1 MQAFSDSL
9 ETLAEV
15 DVLVIGAG
23 SSGCAAA
30 IAARESGADKVMLV
44 ERAGFPGGIST
55 QALDTFYG
63 FFTPGDT
70 PRKVAGGIG
79 DQVVDALDEVGA
91 VFLRPN
97 TYGAGTGVNYNP
109 ERLKWVWD
117 KLLVGAGVEVLL
129 HSQLVEVEQEA
140 GRPKSVVVSGKQG
153 FSRIVAR
160 QFIDASGDADFCKLA
175 GLPFEIAGESEPA
188 QTMTTTFRMANV
200 DLELYQKSGG
210 KKLLMQRMADAVEQ
224 GTHPLPR
231 KAGSVHAMNV
241 EGCISTVAV
250 RVAGFSGL
258 HPLELT
264 RAEQEGRRQAF
275 IYEDFLRDCVP
286 GFADSHIIGLSSSI
300 GVRESRRVE
309 GLYRL
314 TREDCLSRGS
324 FEDKVLICGAPIEDH
339 RQSSD
344 GEEET
349 HWAYVPDGG
358 VYEVP
363 YRTLVPRG
371 ASNTWVTGR
380 CFSATHDAH
389 ASCRSMAQTMAMGHA
404 VGAAAALALK
414 HGCEAPEVP
423 ITELQQ
429 ILRAQGAVLEM
440 PDAPAVID
448 ADGWAANRARQH
460 DQQEARP

>member
-286 GFADSHIIGLSSSI
+286 G
-300 GVRESRRVE
+300 
-309 GLYRL
+309 
-314 TREDCLSRGS
+314 
-324 FEDKVLICGAPIEDH
+324 
-339 RQSSD
+339 
-344 GEEET
+344 
-349 HWAYVPDGG
+349 
-358 VYEVP
+358 
-363 YRTLVPRG
+363 
-371 ASNTWVTGR
+371 
-380 CFSATHDAH
+380 
-389 ASCRSMAQTMAMGHA
+389 
-404 VGAAAALALK
+404 
-414 HGCEAPEVP
+414 
-423 ITELQQ
+423 
-429 ILRAQGAVLEM
+429 
-440 PDAPAVID
+440 
-448 ADGWAANRARQH
+448 
-460 DQQEARP
+460 

>member
-1 MQAFSDSL
+1 MNVITDQL

-30 IAARESGADKVMLV
+30 IAARESGADRVMLV

-63 FFTPGDT
+63 FFTPGDS

-79 DQVVDALDEVGA
+79 DKVVDTLDGVGA
-91 VFLRPN
+91 IFLRPN

-117 KLLVGAGVEVLL
+117 KLLDEAGVEVLL
-129 HSQLVEVEQEA
+129 HSQLVEVESEGGQ
-140 GRPKSVVVSGKQG
+140 PKSIIISGKHG
-153 FSRIVAR
+153 FSRMIAK
-160 QFIDASGDADFCKLA
+160 QFIDASGDADFCQLA
-175 GLPFEIAGESEPA
+175 GLPFETAGESSPV

-200 DLELYQKSGG
+200 DLDLYQKSGG
-210 KKLLMQRMADAVEQ
+210 KKLLMQKMAEAVEN
-224 GTHPLPR
+224 GSHPLPR

-258 HPLELT
+258 HPADLT
-264 RAEQEGRRQAF
+264 KAEQEGRRQAF

-286 GFADSHIIGLSSSI
+286 GFADSNIIGLSSSI

-314 TREDCLSRGS
+314 TREDCLTCGT

-339 RQSSD
+339 RQSSG

-363 YRTLVPRG
+363 YRTLVPQG
-371 ASNTWVTGR
+371 ATNTWVTGR

-423 ITELQQ
+423 IGELQQ
-429 ILRAQGAVLEM
+429 TLRAQGAVLEM
-440 PDAPAVID
+440 PDKEAVLE
-448 ADGWAANRARQH
+448 ADGWVANRS
-460 DQQEARP
+460 QEASS